1 MDLNYSTVRKGQN
14 CIRQSTLGHWTLI
27 CNWNVNQYIDKGNKP
42 FTTLICLLNIYEDD
56 KSTESSLV
64 SESFSE
70 SKVKTFVE
78 KEARNVDLLNV

>member
-1 MDLNYSTVRKGQN
+1 MY
-14 CIRQSTLGHWTLI
+14 
-27 CNWNVNQYIDKGNKP
+27 NQYIDKENKP
-42 FTTLICLLNIYEDD
+42 FTTLIYLLNVYEDD

-78 KEARNVDLLNV
+78 KEAKKVYLLNV

>member
-1 MDLNYSTVRKGQN
+1 MY
-14 CIRQSTLGHWTLI
+14 
-27 CNWNVNQYIDKGNKP
+27 NQYIDKGNKH
-42 FTTLICLLNIYEDD
+42 FTTLIYLLNIYEDD